1 MQPTSPNLCFF
12 SVEFKVLLFLRL
24 GIPVVPREVNCA
36 LCAQTHLSNRHL
48 VNGCAH
54 KDYKHRKHNTTIE
67 QIVHMCK
74 AANILVEEEQFQRFA
89 VRTQR
94 RMDLVINLD
103 SMEVLVDVTTIDA
116 NNSSSGFL
124 RGSGLSPLYYPGA
137 AAVVAAKKKWDKYK
151 YTRRCPNQQIVPF
164 VIEVQGS

>member
-1 MQPTSPNLCFF
+1 
-12 SVEFKVLLFLRL
+12 
-24 GIPVVPREVNCA
+24 
-36 LCAQTHLSNRHL
+36 
-48 VNGCAH
+48 
-54 KDYKHRKHNTTIE
+54 
-67 QIVHMCK
+67 MCK

-164 VIEVQGS
+164 VIEVQGSWGHWARQLFKRLFSKIPFAANRVGVSQLLVQQNLPCLC